1 MTTITDKLVEAPM
14 SARNLIELCRDALA
28 EELGAWDIDPPLHH
42 VKEAHDA
49 CVAWLASQQAEPSSG
64 SSAAAPVVTPSDAR
78 VEAGA
83 MALAAIWEGS
93 WGEVPKDM
101 KEGLLHEARAV
112 LQAAD
117 AVSAVPDG
125 FVLVREKAT
134 PLIREALR
142 IGMRRE
148 VPNDELCDIRWRAAI
163 AAAAPGSEQKEGA
176 R

>member
-1 MTTITDKLVEAPM
+1 MTTITDKLAEAPM

-49 CVAWLASQQAEPSSG
+49 CVVWLASQQAEPSE
-64 SSAAAPVVTPSDAR
+64 AM
-78 VEAGA
+78 VEAGKA
-83 MALAAIWEGS
+83 AALASMQEAGIYMSNS
-93 WGEVPKDM
+93 WLTEMIG
-101 KEGLLHEARAV
+101 AV

-117 AVSAVPDG
+117 AVSAGAPDG
-125 FVLVREKAT
+125 YVLVPEKAT

-163 AAAAPGSEQKEGA
+163 AAAQGSVKEAGNG
-176 R
+176 